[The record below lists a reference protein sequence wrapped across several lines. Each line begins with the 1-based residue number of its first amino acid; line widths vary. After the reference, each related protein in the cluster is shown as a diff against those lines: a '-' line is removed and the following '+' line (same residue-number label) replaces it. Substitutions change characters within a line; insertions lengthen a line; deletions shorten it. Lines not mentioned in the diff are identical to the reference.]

1 MISVISGVVRFLG
14 ATEES
19 NHTVAPSVG
28 GEKSYSGLLNGGE
41 QSYSG
46 LLSGAEQSYS
56 GLLNGGEQSYSG
68 LLSGG
73 RTIIQRPPQWGR
85 AIIQWLPLSD
95 VINVKTPQLLSELPF
110 ILLSNLNIIDLR
122 KSNVFICISILLP
135 FLSPLG
141 R

>member
-46 LLSGAEQSYS
+46 LLSGGEQSYS

-68 LLSGG
+68 
-73 RTIIQRPPQWGR
+73 
-85 AIIQWLPLSD
+85 
-95 VINVKTPQLLSELPF
+95 
-110 ILLSNLNIIDLR
+110 
-122 KSNVFICISILLP
+122 
-135 FLSPLG
+135 FLYQT
-141 R
+141 